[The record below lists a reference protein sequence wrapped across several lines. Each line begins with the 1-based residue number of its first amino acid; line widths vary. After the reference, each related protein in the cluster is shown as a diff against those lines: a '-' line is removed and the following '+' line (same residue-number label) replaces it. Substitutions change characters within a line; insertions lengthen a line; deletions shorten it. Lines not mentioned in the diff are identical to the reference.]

1 MIAPPLVPP
10 PEIALKDMKPQSSKS
25 SKLYATAQGV
35 EQISRAI
42 RATEW
47 DDENIADAARIST
60 HVNLVTQAR
69 ERALRE
75 VTADQQIAF
84 YRLLTFLGISSEE
97 VTSDVADESASPSS
111 RVA

>member
-1 MIAPPLVPP
+1 MFDCNCISWHDGVLDELDA
-10 PEIALKDMKPQSSKS
+10 E
-25 SKLYATAQGV
+25 KLA
-35 EQISRAI
+35 RAI

-84 YRLLTFLGISSEE
+84 YRLLTFLGISS
-97 VTSDVADESASPSS
+97 DGLAC
-111 RVA
+111 